1 MDIPIVLRT
10 AAKNADLGKWADGK
24 RCPKK
29 EYFQSVDGLRVIYRR
44 HAGSGRDDPNYPLLA
59 HQVADLLDKEESLY
73 DHLARNQ
80 QETDDPVKWTQ
91 LCLAAAYV
99 ILERYDE
106 AVAKGE
112 WEPVWERRGASIE

>member
-1 MDIPIVLRT
+1 MVLRA

-24 RCPKK
+24 RCPKQD
-29 EYFQSVDGLRVIYRR
+29 YFQSVDGLRVIYRR
-44 HAGSGRDDPNYPLLA
+44 HAGNSSDDPNYPLLA
-59 HQVADLLDKEESLY
+59 RQVARLLHKEESLY
-73 DHLARNQ
+73 GHLVRNQ
-80 QETDDPVKWTQ
+80 QETDDLVKWTQ

-106 AVAKGE
+106 AVANGE